1 MLASPIQAGIFP
13 PEEDE
18 GSDDHGADRVPEP
31 LGGPDGTVQGPAR
44 ESGGSEGGDADCG
57 AYGSAD
63 DAGKERE
70 LENVLQAFKGMA
82 TSAETI
88 DQVARDGTLKRVTD
102 SDGERGGE
110 SAGGGEVHQKRAS
123 QDGGPNA
130 VAENQEG
137 GDGDTGAGPNGCGAG
152 IHERQS

>member
-31 LGGPDGTVQGPAR
+31 PGGPDGTVQGPAR

-63 DAGKERE
+63 DAGEERE

-82 TSAETI
+82 RE
-88 DQVARDGTLKRVTD
+88 VARVPAVVKFTRKEPARM
-102 SDGERGGE
+102 
-110 SAGGGEVHQKRAS
+110 AGQTR
-123 QDGGPNA
+123 
-130 VAENQEG
+130 
-137 GDGDTGAGPNGCGAG
+137 
-152 IHERQS
+152 